1 MSADTTTISFK
12 DAKGFVI
19 SGGNFGT
26 VRGNVITVNSGAS
39 GSVSR
44 SHRPKPTPHPQH
56 ESRQAEDPNG
66 RSSATS
72 SHREPSRGNR
82 RARARTSRAPRRAP
96 SPSVSDGQAALTD
109 VNSCSRPNPPSDTGR
124 TISGAGHNLTLPT
137 PPPSRPSSIDL
148 PQSSLESP
156 SAGVGWIR
164 TSNQQQQG
172 IFAAPLDASEMQ
184 DVPRFQVP
192 ESCMPTVNWSTQPV
206 FDDGYAYRNQQLTM
220 YGLYYG
226 AAGSAS
232 TIHSPSWSFDGVGPA
247 LSYHTPSNTMVYST
261 GNSITPQPW
270 GSAQPFL
277 PAQRHSR
284 PLPPIPR
291 TKSTSNTNSFQGHPI
306 GVPSSSSY
314 TSHASHDYTGHVPHP
329 VPLQNPSHYSARSTH
344 INEAGWLSPVHYTNV
359 PYMTVVPEVPSGLET
374 EDHAAVFSRL
384 QSHNMLLEG
393 NALGLISPAPS
404 RDAIYYTPQISTPQT
419 QAHLQ
424 DAGKHQSGSFRG
436 GSSSIYEG
444 TRSSYSCCSQA
455 CWSPHSGHPMYHV

>member
-1 MSADTTTISFK
+1 MSADTTIISFEG
-12 DAKGFVI
+12 AKGFVV

-26 VRGNVITVNSGAS
+26 VRGNVTTVNSGAS

-44 SHRPKPTPHPQH
+44 SHGPKPTSHSQPDSHQVG
-56 ESRQAEDPNG
+56 DPNG

-72 SHREPSRGNR
+72 HHEPPNGSRR
-82 RARARTSRAPRRAP
+82 TRARASRAPRRAP
-96 SPSVSDGQAALTD
+96 NPGVSDGQAALSD
-109 VNSCSRPNPPSDTGR
+109 VNYSNRADSPGDTGH
-124 TISGAGHNLTLPT
+124 TISAAHDLNLAT
-137 PPPSRPSSIDL
+137 PPPPPRPPSIHL
-148 PQSSLESP
+148 PQSSLEDS

-164 TSNQQQQG
+164 TSNQQQQD

-192 ESCMPTVNWSTQPV
+192 ESYMPTVNWSTQPV
-206 FDDGYAYRNQQLTM
+206 FYDRSAYRSQQLTT
-220 YGLYYG
+220 YGSYYG

-232 TIHSPSWSFDGVGPA
+232 TIHCPSWSFDGVGPA
-247 LSYHTPSNTMVYST
+247 LSYHTPSNAMAYSS
-261 GNSITPQPW
+261 GNGITPQPW

-277 PAQRHSR
+277 PGQRHSR

-291 TKSTSNTNSFQGHPI
+291 TQSTSNTNSFQGHPI
-306 GVPSSSSY
+306 GVSSFSPY
-314 TSHASHDYTGHVPHP
+314 ASHASHDYTGHVPHP